1 RTDVSED
8 RAAEAGAPSG
18 IGAATGG
25 PVVRERR
32 IHQPDPAGI
41 VEDGAPHARAATAEI
56 SRTGALPAAEA
67 ARCACR
73 AAAATAAETTGS
85 GRRTAATAE
94 PAGQPDAHAAVV
106 IAVAAAAEPACG
118 AVPAIRAAPRRIP
131 RGLPH
136 AAAAER
142 PACAG
147 RAALGDVADQRAVVH
162 HQLPAIEDRA
172 ARAHGRTTAIAAAAD
187 GPPVAQG
194 QADQFQPAIAGDVEQ
209 AEAGGTGIA
218 RDHHAPGEPVGH
230 GVDGD
235 GAVADEEG

>member
-1 RTDVSED
+1 VVDD
-8 RAAEAGAPSG
+8 
-18 IGAATGG
+18 G
-25 PVVRERR
+25 P
-32 IHQPDPAGI
+32 
-41 VEDGAPHARAATAEI
+41 PHAPPPTPE
-56 SRTGALPAAEA
+56 SPRTGALPAAEA
-67 ARCACR
+67 PRGARRPAP
-73 AAAATAAETTGS
+73 APAAETPGS
-85 GRRTAATAE
+85 GRRPAATPD

-162 HQLPAIEDRA
+162 HQLPAIEARA
-172 ARAHGRTTAIAAAAD
+172 APAHGRTTAIAAAAD

-218 RDHHAPGEPVGH
+218 RDHHAPGEPVG
-230 GVDGD
+230 
-235 GAVADEEG
+235 